1 MLSYIIKEKGNLKKA
16 YKMRKAAKKIR
27 ALDLFDSDFYLR
39 KYPDVKKSRLSP
51 LDHYLYHGFKESKQP
66 GRLFDNNFYL
76 KKYGD
81 VRQSGE
87 NPLVHYVLH
96 GKREGR
102 QCIKSPFEDKI
113 KSLKRRINNQN
124 KILDSYNQLFNDLY
138 INHETIPKGTL
149 KDMQDLCLE
158 LLVFFDNICK
168 KYDIYYWLDY
178 GSLLGPVRHGGYLP
192 WDDDVDIGML
202 ITEFDRLVE
211 ALEYEIKAN
220 NMQDYISILEKK
232 KYNDSVTGFIQVLYK
247 RPGIKNMF
255 AGVDIL
261 PYQYLKNEDNLEKI
275 DLKNQISDKVEV
287 TQKEFLERDYFN
299 THPEQ
304 AYKELTEIVG
314 VVDEEDDYIIPAAV
328 NLRPKRIRVY
338 KKEEI
343 FPLQRIKFEQYDF
356 YAANDEKAY
365 LTMSYGEDYMKLPKR
380 VSFHTRMQTLKNK
393 NIENLH
399 EKFEEEL
406 ERLRKV
412 NENFN

>member
-16 YKMRKAAKKIR
+16 YKMHKAAKKIR
-27 ALDLFDSDFYLR
+27 ELDLFDPDFYLR
-39 KYPDVKKSRLSP
+39 KYPDVKNSRLSP
-51 LDHYLYHGFKESKQP
+51 LDHYLYHGYKESKQP
-66 GRLFDNNFYL
+66 GRLFDTNFYL
-76 KKYGD
+76 KKYSD

-102 QCIKSPFEDKI
+102 ECIKSPFEDKI

-124 KILDSYNQLFNDLY
+124 KILDSYNLLFNDLY
-138 INHETIPKGTL
+138 INHETVSKGTL

-168 KYDIYYWLDY
+168 KYDIYYWFDY
-178 GSLLGPVRHGGYLP
+178 GTLLGAVRHGGYLP

-247 RPGIKNMF
+247 RPGISNMF

-299 THPEQ
+299 THPEK

-365 LTMSYGEDYMKLPKR
+365 LTMSYGENYMKLPKR